1 MVTFWASLKI
11 RLLFVL
17 VTLAVTVNSFNGK
30 IEIENV
36 LVSSN
41 TMFVEI
47 IPNAWIWYGK
57 RWVKLEGLALK
68 SLLEFF
74 IRLDLTKIVTELLT
88 KCWIAIVAMLMT
100 SAPSLLGKR
109 LIYLSKEKSSVTR
122 WLDYFSIFGRLKQ
135 LKFTQRAQIVCQS
148 RLKICQILNKYYKIV
163 I

>member
-47 IPNAWIWYGK
+47 IPNA
-57 RWVKLEGLALK
+57 
-68 SLLEFF
+68 
-74 IRLDLTKIVTELLT
+74 
-88 KCWIAIVAMLMT
+88 
-100 SAPSLLGKR
+100 
-109 LIYLSKEKSSVTR
+109 
-122 WLDYFSIFGRLKQ
+122 
-135 LKFTQRAQIVCQS
+135 
-148 RLKICQILNKYYKIV
+148 
-163 I
+163 